1 MLGWALLGAG
11 VVAVTA
17 VVLLEINCDYINL
30 KGIKKIFKK
39 NDIKSGTV
47 KKLVT
52 DGKVTHISLDCL
64 TENGIEKKVVF
75 NTNDY
80 NERQIRLKTRIVTE

>member
-30 KGIKKIFKK
+30 KGIKKILKK
-39 NDIKSGTV
+39 NDIRSGTV
-47 KKLVT
+47 KELVS
-52 DGKVTHISLDCL
+52 DDKVTHIQLDCL
-64 TENGIEKKVVF
+64 AEDGTEKKIVL
-75 NTNDY
+75 NANDY
-80 NERQIRLKTRIVTE
+80 NERQIRLKTRIVVE